1 MNLLTLRRTL
11 IELGIDDTRA
21 LWILRDGGAISDH
34 CECIED
40 IASADCENAVKV
52 LRNHKYVAINIPP
65 AK

>member
-1 MNLLTLRRTL
+1 MPEMNLLTLRRTL

-40 IASADCENAVKV
+40 IATADCENAVKV
-52 LRNHKYVAINIPP
+52 LRNEKAQR
-65 AK
+65 